1 MKNAHSGRS
10 PWKGAVAGLIAGVV
24 ASWMMDQFQY
34 LWLSMPAG
42 KRSATPGV
50 ESNKPGTASEDA
62 NRANDEAEDDA
73 TKKAASAI
81 SERVFGHKLT
91 PEEKAIAG
99 PVVHYAVGAA
109 AGLAYGVASE
119 FLPQVTAGYGLPYG
133 AVFWLTVDEG
143 AVPLL
148 GLSKGPTAYPVSTH
162 AYAAASHL
170 VFGFA
175 AELTRR
181 AIYISL

>member
-1 MKNAHSGRS
+1 M
-10 PWKGAVAGLIAGVV
+10 AGLIAGVV

-34 LWLSMPAG
+34 LWVSMVAG
-42 KRSATPGV
+42 KRSATPGD
-50 ESNKPGTASEDA
+50 ESNNSGAPTENI
-62 NRANDEAEDDA
+62 NRTNDEAEDDA

-81 SERVFGHKLT
+81 SESVFGHKLT

-109 AGLAYGVASE
+109 AGLAYGVAAE

-133 AVFWLTVDEG
+133 AAFWLTVDEG

-175 AELTRR
+175 TELTRR
-181 AIYISL
+181 AIHISL